1 MKMNKKTLIIVA
13 AVVVV
18 LAVVLVVLLAGGK
31 KDQTPVTPENPAPV
45 EKEFKLGMGIVVS
58 LDSSAS
64 YNVAESKAGVAQ
76 FDATVA
82 TVVLDAQG
90 KIVVCRLDAVQN
102 KAELNNNGTYTV
114 KNLLTKMELGDD
126 YNMAKYGQNM
136 DWNGDKIVKE
146 WYDQAKAFENYVIGM
161 TADEVAA
168 MPTKV
173 VEGSGYIISAEDA
186 LLNAGCTIQITDF
199 KEAVVKA
206 CKDEQGTSFK
216 TNGTITL
223 GVAANSFVEID
234 EVKNDKTTIATAD
247 KNGAMHIYSDFAASA
262 VVGGKIVASL
272 NDAIQ
277 PSITFDVNGNIVAKS
292 FKATKRE
299 LMEDYNMAKYGQ
311 SMDWNGDKV
320 VKEWYLQSAA
330 FSAYV
335 VGMTKAQVEAMPTK
349 VVEGSGYI
357 ISAEDALLNAG
368 CTIQI
373 TDIKAVV
380 AESITNAR

>member
-13 AVVVV
+13 VAVVVV
-18 LAVVLVVLLAGGK
+18 LAVVLALVLAGGK
-31 KDQTPVTPENPAPV
+31 KDETPATPSTPTEQSYT
-45 EKEFKLGMGIVVS
+45 LGMGIVVS
-58 LDSSAS
+58 LDSSSS
-64 YNVAESKAGVAQ
+64 YNVAENKPGVAQ

-82 TVVLDAQG
+82 TVVLDAEG
-90 KIVVCRLDAVQN
+90 KIVACRLDAVQN

-136 DWNGDKIVKE
+136 DWNGDSIVKE
-146 WYDQAKAFENYVIGM
+146 WYEQAKAFEKYVIGM
-161 TADEVAA
+161 TADQVAA

-173 VEGSGYIISAEDA
+173 VEGVGYVISAEDA

-262 VVGGKIVASL
+262 VVDGKIVASL

-277 PSITFDVNGNIVAKS
+277 PNITFDAKGNIVAKT

-311 SMDWNGDKV
+311 SMDWNGDGV
-320 VKEWYLQSAA
+320 VKEWHEQSAI
-330 FSAYV
+330 FSAYI

-349 VVEGSGYI
+349 VVESSGYV
-357 ISAEDALLNAG
+357 ISSEDALLNAG

-373 TDIKAVV
+373 TSIKDVV
-380 AESITNAR
+380 AESIANAR